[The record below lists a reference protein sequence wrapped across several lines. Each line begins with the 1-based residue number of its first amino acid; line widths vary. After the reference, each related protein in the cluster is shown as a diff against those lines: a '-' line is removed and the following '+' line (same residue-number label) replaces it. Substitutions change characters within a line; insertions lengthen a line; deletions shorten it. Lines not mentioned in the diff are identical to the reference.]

1 MGRRIRLR
9 PWPEAGGGVLVV
21 VAVVDVDAYD
31 DVVTVTAVG
40 AVLSS

>member
-9 PWPEAGGGVLVV
+9 PWPGAGGGVL